1 MFLQVMNMEEKE
13 KFLELVYKVANI
25 EGEFSEEEQEIINS
39 YKNELGLF
47 EIPETGDIDSLADY
61 FAIKADEIKKIV
73 LFEIVGLINAD
84 DKIVKEETNILNIMT
99 GRFGLDNEAV
109 EKIKAVAKKLQ
120 DIYDEVYDVLFD

>member
-99 GRFGLDNEAV
+99 GRFGMDNEAV